1 MKNWFWIG
9 VLAVLFV
16 GCGPEAKDTTD
27 SVELENRQAL
37 VELYGPLTG
46 IYRGE
51 VQPISRSQDPFPVEL
66 KLNVVDER
74 TGAKGANGQDIYR
87 PILVGTYVRKD
98 LDAEMIPIIRRPLSA
113 RFYKETKELVLQNSD
128 NPSAANVAQ
137 PQMFVVYITAR
148 VQGSRIVGQISN
160 GYGLIGTIDVVR
172 E

>member
-1 MKNWFWIG
+1 MKQWFWT
-9 VLAVLFV
+9 AVMAILIV

-51 VQPISRSQDPFPVEL
+51 VRPLTDAPYPVEL

-87 PILVGTYVRKD
+87 PVLVGTYVRKD
-98 LDAEMIPIIRRPLSA
+98 LDPEVVPLIRRPLSA
-113 RFYKETKELVLQNSD
+113 RLYKETKELVLQNSD

-137 PQMFVVYITAR
+137 PQMFVVYISAR

-160 GYGLIGTIDVVR
+160 GYGLIGTIDVIR